1 MFTEAMKVWFYLFL
15 QAMIVRGSCWRDA
28 WISVIVR

>member
-1 MFTEAMKVWFYLFL
+1 MFTEAVKVWFYLLL
-15 QAMIVRGSCWRDA
+15 QAMIVRGSWRRDA